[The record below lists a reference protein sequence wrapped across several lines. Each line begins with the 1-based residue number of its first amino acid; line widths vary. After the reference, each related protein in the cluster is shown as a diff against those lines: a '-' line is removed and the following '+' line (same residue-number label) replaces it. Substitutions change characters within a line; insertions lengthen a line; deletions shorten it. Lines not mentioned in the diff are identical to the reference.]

1 MKTPDDWLCRLQH
14 WPMHFPI
21 LSTHGCTQGVSV
33 APSECRLLFVSGQLG
48 FDPSS
53 SSSSSSSSGDLVEG
67 GVAAETK
74 RTLENIEAI
83 VEAAGGTAR

>member
-1 MKTPDDWLCRLQH
+1 
-14 WPMHFPI
+14 MHFL
-21 LSTHGCTQGVSV
+21 LSPPRPHAFTQGVSV

-48 FDPSS
+48 FDP
-53 SSSSSSSSGDLVEG
+53 SSSSGDLVEG

-83 VEAAGGTAR
+83 VEAAGGSAR

>member
-1 MKTPDDWLCRLQH
+1 MDVTEAV
-14 WPMHFPI
+14 
-21 LSTHGCTQGVSV
+21 STDSAPRPGGPYSQGVTV

-53 SSSSSSSSGDLVEG
+53 GDLVEG
-67 GVAAETK
+67 GVAVETK

-83 VEAAGGTAR
+83 LEAEGGSIR